1 MIQNKFH
8 FAITW
13 KTAAEI
19 IFELVDKNEPFM
31 WLKTWK
37 NSPKW
42 RIIKTDVSVAKNYL
56 DEKEIKKLERTISSY
71 FDYIENQIENKNTF
85 TMQELANSVNKFLKF
100 NDFEILEWKWKI
112 SHKQAEEKA
121 FWEYGEFNKTQKIES
136 DFDREV
142 KKYLQSQK

>member
-1 MIQNKFH
+1 
-8 FAITW
+8 
-13 KTAAEI
+13 
-19 IFELVDKNEPFM
+19 M

-42 RIIKTDVSVAKNYL
+42 RIIKTDVSIAKNYL

-85 TMQELANSVNKFLKF
+85 TMQELANSVNKFLDF
-100 NDFEILEWKWKI
+100 NNFNILDWKWKV
-112 SHKQAEEKA
+112 SHEKAQEKA
-121 FWEYGEFNKTQKIES
+121 FLEYGEFNKTQKIES
-136 DFDREV
+136 DFDREI